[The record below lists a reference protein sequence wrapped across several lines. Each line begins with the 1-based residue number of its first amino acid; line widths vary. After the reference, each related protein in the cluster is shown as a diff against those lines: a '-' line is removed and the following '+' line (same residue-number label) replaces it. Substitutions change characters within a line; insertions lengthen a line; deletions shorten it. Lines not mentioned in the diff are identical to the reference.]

1 MIKLV
6 VSDFDG
12 VFTDGKCFFDNK
24 GNINKFYNVKDGMAI
39 KLLRENNIEFG
50 IISSYNTQKNIVIND
65 VNINKEIIEHLNVK
79 RVFVGKCENKMDIL
93 REWMDELQISL
104 EEVAYI
110 GDDLNDLEILKK
122 CKLSA
127 CPNDAVNS
135 CRNHVNYVCHNKG
148 GSGCFR
154 EFVELILDNKTSNC
168 VIQEIKKEVNYQLE
182 NFNMKEIDY
191 LVDMIKNLNS
201 NIFFMGVGKSGNLAK
216 HCCDLLKSI
225 SLNTFYLDT
234 LNSIHGDFG
243 ALKENDI
250 LFMFSKSGNT
260 KELVELIPLFKNK
273 KVFIIGICCNASSKF
288 SKLCDYNV
296 KLPHISEISGEINKI
311 PTNSCLSQLLFSN
324 IIVSKMKDRITLT
337 DYKNNHPAGS
347 IGNELKKIGEIMIED
362 FPKIILTEEHQ
373 EEPILILDII
383 SLMNTKKIGCC
394 FFVNDKDELIG
405 ITTDGDLRRNIL
417 KKNMKS
423 FYILKSEI
431 NTDFYSVT
439 NHDELFINI
448 NKNFSYIPIVNEDKK
463 MLGVVSKLFVN

>member
-12 VFTDGKCFFDNK
+12 VFTDGKCFFDGK

-50 IISSYNTQKNIVIND
+50 IISSYNTQKNILINN
-65 VNINKEIIEHLNVK
+65 VNIDKEIIEHLNVK

-93 REWMDELQISL
+93 KKWMDELQISL

-154 EFVELILDNKTSNC
+154 EFVELILDNKTGNC
-168 VIQEIKKEVNYQLE
+168 LIQEIKKEVNYQLE
-182 NFNMKEIDY
+182 NFNMKEIDH
-191 LVDMIKNLNS
+191 LIDMIKNLNG

-250 LFMFSKSGNT
+250 VFMFSKSGNT
-260 KELVELIPLFKNK
+260 KELVELIPLLKNK
-273 KVFIIGICCNASSKF
+273 KVFIIGICCDASSKF
-288 SKLCDYNV
+288 SKLCDYSV
-296 KLPHISEISGEINKI
+296 KLPHISENSGEINKI

-324 IIVSKMKDRITLT
+324 IIVSKMKNGISIDN
-337 DYKNNHPAGS
+337 YKNNHPAGS
-347 IGNELKKIGEIMIED
+347 IGNELKKIGEIMIDD
-362 FPKIILTEEHQ
+362 FPKIILTEEDQ
-373 EEPILILDII
+373 DEAILIVDII
-383 SLMNTKKIGCC
+383 SVMNQKKIGCC
-394 FFVNDKDELIG
+394 FFVNDKDELLG
-405 ITTDGDLRRNIL
+405 IMTDGDLRRHIL

-423 FYILKSEI
+423 LYILKSEI
-431 NTDFYSVT
+431 NTNFYCET
-439 NHDELFINI
+439 NPNELFINV
-448 NKNFSYIPIVNEDKK
+448 NKNFSYVPIVNEDKK
-463 MLGVVSKLFVN
+463 ILGVVSKLFVN